1 MHKQANWPIGR
12 GLKLRI
18 DIEQSLTVMIAERH
32 RTIAQSLSSLVGE
45 LGNAEV
51 VAQVGTAAEA
61 LEISQALAPDVAII
75 DLELSPSCSLI
86 SMMSERSPDTRIVIL
101 GDRDRG
107 TPLGLVNALA
117 SGAVGAIYRDEM
129 SIGDL
134 VRAVHSSS
142 RKRPVVA
149 DEAAGVLL
157 SSYVE
162 ALSEKRQRDHSVIH
176 ALAAAVEARDSGT
189 GQHLYRVTDLALRCM
204 TELDENMA
212 RNEEVQYG
220 FTLHDVGKIGVPD
233 EILNK
238 PGPLSPS
245 EWSIMRTH
253 PELGAKIVEPIGFSS
268 ATMGVILHHHEKWD
282 GTGYPKRLR
291 GPEIPLAA
299 RTFAVADAYDAMT
312 SERPYRMAMTDDEA
326 IRIILDEREKAFDPD
341 IVDVFLGLFL

>member
-1 MHKQANWPIGR
+1 
-12 GLKLRI
+12 
-18 DIEQSLTVMIAERH
+18 
-32 RTIAQSLSSLVGE
+32 
-45 LGNAEV
+45 
-51 VAQVGTAAEA
+51 
-61 LEISQALAPDVAII
+61 
-75 DLELSPSCSLI
+75 
-86 SMMSERSPDTRIVIL
+86 
-101 GDRDRG
+101 
-107 TPLGLVNALA
+107 VNALA

-129 SIGDL
+129 SFGDL

-157 SSYVE
+157 SSYVD
-162 ALSEKRQRDHSVIH
+162 ALSEKRLRDHSVIH

-189 GQHLYRVTDLALRCM
+189 GQHLNRVTDLAVRCM
-204 TELDENMA
+204 SEMDENMA

-238 PGPLSPS
+238 PGPLSAA

-268 ATMGVILHHHEKWD
+268 ATMGVILHHHEKWN
-282 GTGYPKRLR
+282 GTGYPKKLK
-291 GPEIPLAA
+291 GTEIPLAA

-312 SERPYRMAMTDDEA
+312 SDRPYRMAMTDDEA
-326 IRIILDEREKAFDPD
+326 IRIILDEREGAFDPD

>member
-1 MHKQANWPIGR
+1 M
-12 GLKLRI
+12 RI
-18 DIEQSLTVMIAERH
+18 DIDQSLTVMIAERH

-51 VAQVGTAAEA
+51 VAEVSTAAEA
-61 LEISQALAPDVAII
+61 LEVGQNLAPDVAII
-75 DLELSPSCSLI
+75 DLELSPSCSLV
-86 SMMSERSPDTRIVIL
+86 SLLTERSPDTRIVIL

-107 TPLGLVNALA
+107 TPLGLVKALA

-129 SIGDL
+129 SLSDL

-142 RKRPVVA
+142 RQRPVVA
-149 DEAAGVLL
+149 EEAAGVLL
-157 SSYVE
+157 SSYVD

-189 GQHLYRVTDLALRCM
+189 GQHLYRVTDLALRCI
-204 TELDENMA
+204 TEIDENMA
-212 RNEEVQYG
+212 RNEEIQYG

-233 EILNK
+233 EILKK
-238 PGPLSPS
+238 PGPLSVD
-245 EWSIMRTH
+245 EWSVMQTH

-268 ATMGVILHHHEKWD
+268 ATMGIIRHHHEKWD
-282 GTGYPKRLR
+282 GTGYPAGLK
-291 GPEIPLAA
+291 GAEIPLAA

-312 SERPYRMAMTDDEA
+312 SERPYRPALTDEDA
-326 IRIILDEREKAFDPD
+326 IRIILDEREAAFDPD

>member
-1 MHKQANWPIGR
+1 
-12 GLKLRI
+12 
-18 DIEQSLTVMIAERH
+18 MIAERH

-51 VAQVGTAAEA
+51 VAEVGTAAEA

-157 SSYVE
+157 SSYVD
-162 ALSEKRQRDHSVIH
+162 ALSDKRQRDYSVIH

-189 GQHLYRVTDLALRCM
+189 GQHLYRVTDLALRCL

-238 PGPLSPS
+238 PGPLSAY
-245 EWSIMRTH
+245 ELSIMRTH

-282 GTGYPKRLR
+282 GMGYPKMLK
-291 GPEIPLAA
+291 GTEIPLAA

>member
-1 MHKQANWPIGR
+1 M
-12 GLKLRI
+12 RI
-18 DIEQSLTVMIAERH
+18 DIEQPLRVMIAERH

-51 VAQVGTAAEA
+51 VAEVGTAAEA
-61 LEISQALAPDVAII
+61 LEIGQTLAPDVAII

-86 SMMSERSPDTRIVIL
+86 SLLTERSPDTRIVIL

-157 SSYVE
+157 NSYVD

-189 GQHLYRVTDLALRCM
+189 GQHLYRVTNLALSCM
-204 TELDENMA
+204 TEMDENLA

-238 PGPLSPS
+238 PGPLSAS

-282 GTGYPKRLR
+282 GTGYPNRLK
-291 GPEIPLAA
+291 GTEIPLPA

-312 SERPYRMAMTDDEA
+312 SERPYRAAMTDDEA
-326 IRIILDEREKAFDPD
+326 IRIILDERESSFDPD
-341 IVDVFLGLFL
+341 IVDVFLGLFF